1 MTTIRV
7 TNNQQPQTPLFS
19 PLQNNIRPYSMTR
32 SNTQRALMQPDEV
45 LRLGNDRCIVLLRGQ
60 YPMLLYKITPPE
72 FTDYSKLRP
81 VSIRGYPPD
90 RPDGAD
96 GTADTS
102 HPKTGDGPKAGSPEA
117 GSAVP
122 PPELPAEPKSPYSDL
137 LQPDDPDQ
145 EDDMPDHTTFIP
157 TDDQIDQYQQELDR
171 NNELDNESED
181 ASL

>member
-1 MTTIRV
+1 MEK
-7 TNNQQPQTPLFS
+7 S
-19 PLQNNIRPYSMTR
+19 
-32 SNTQRALMQPDEV
+32 
-45 LRLGNDRCIVLLRGQ
+45 
-60 YPMLLYKITPPE
+60 
-72 FTDYSKLRP
+72 P
-81 VSIRGYPPD
+81 VSYTHLDVYKRQIHDYPPD
-90 RPDGAD
+90 RPDGA
-96 GTADTS
+96 
-102 HPKTGDGPKAGSPEA
+102 AGGENKKQPAPDA

-181 ASL
+181 AAL